1 MGRAYSEV
9 RVQFEQQETEGDD
22 YFVLVQTRDPDDEFA
37 SVEVLTP
44 EGWKPYTPDI
54 RKYADSY
61 MWDDRAARPRRRW
74 PSTCRVHGPQG
85 PRVHQLPVVSPPR

>member
-9 RVQFEQQETEGDD
+9 RIQFEQQETEGDD

-61 MWDDRAARPRRRW
+61 MWDDRGQAEEALVIYMQGARAAEDRAFISFR
-74 PSTCRVHGPQG
+74 
-85 PRVHQLPVVSPPR
+85 